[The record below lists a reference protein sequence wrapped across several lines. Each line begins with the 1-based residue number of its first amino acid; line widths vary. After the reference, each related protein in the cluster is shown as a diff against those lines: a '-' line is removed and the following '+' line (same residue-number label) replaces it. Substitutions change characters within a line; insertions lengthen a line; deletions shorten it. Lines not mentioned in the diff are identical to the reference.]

1 MASLESTAYPQ
12 FLSFYST
19 EDLRQF
25 FTVEAEDLEWLK
37 SQARSASTRLG
48 LGVLLKCFQH
58 LWYFPSSVDAAPPEV
73 IDHVREALGLGKSIR
88 AQHVSGVTLLR
99 HKAKVLEYLRVQS
112 FYGVDAVSRTE
123 RLALEAAE
131 LLDQRSDIINAMI
144 EGLIMVRYELPAFST
159 LEDLAERA
167 HVAVQT
173 RIFELISG
181 RIGDAHRENLKALLQ
196 TDKFGQRQSEY
207 NRLKKSAKRPTRKH
221 LETLVDHL
229 EWLESIP
236 GLEKVFESIP
246 DTKVRYF
253 AAQAMAYDVSE
264 LKECGEAKR
273 YTLMV
278 ALIHRM
284 QVRARDQLAEM
295 FLRRVATIHKRAK
308 EELERIQIDQR
319 GQVERLVGT
328 LDGVLSI
335 LAGEPDNA
343 TAGAQIR
350 EYLEPVGGIDQVRER
365 CAQIQ
370 ASSGN
375 NYLPLI
381 WKHFRPH
388 RSLLFR
394 LAHLLE
400 IRPTSQDRSLV
411 NALEVIKLYQ
421 DKHRIDWI
429 GDSIDLSFAA
439 ER

>member
-1 MASLESTAYPQ
+1 M
-12 FLSFYST
+12 
-19 EDLRQF
+19 
-25 FTVEAEDLEWLK
+25 VEK
-37 SQARSASTRLG
+37 PSAIGFNETRV
-48 LGVLLKCFQH
+48 GVLLKCFQH

-73 IDHVREALGLGKSIR
+73 IDHIREALGLGKSIR

-112 FYGVDAVSRTE
+112 FYGADAVARTE

-173 RIFELISG
+173 RIFESVSG

-196 TDKFGQRQSEY
+196 TDKFEQRQSEY

-236 GLEKVFESIP
+236 GWRGSSRNSGHQGALFRRTG
-246 DTKVRYF
+246 DGH
-253 AAQAMAYDVSE
+253 DVSE

-335 LAGEPDNA
+335 LADEPDNA
-343 TAGAQIR
+343 LPAPRFESILSLR
-350 EYLEPVGGIDQVRER
+350 EASNRFESAVLRYRPV
-365 CAQIQ
+365 
-370 ASSGN
+370 
-375 NYLPLI
+375 
-381 WKHFRPH
+381 
-388 RSLLFR
+388 
-394 LAHLLE
+394 
-400 IRPTSQDRSLV
+400 
-411 NALEVIKLYQ
+411 
-421 DKHRIDWI
+421 
-429 GDSIDLSFAA
+429 AA
-439 ER
+439 IIICR

>member
-1 MASLESTAYPQ
+1 MVEKPSAI
-12 FLSFYST
+12 SFN
-19 EDLRQF
+19 E
-25 FTVEAEDLEWLK
+25 
-37 SQARSASTRLG
+37 TRV
-48 LGVLLKCFQH
+48 GVLLKCFQH

-73 IDHVREALGLGKSIR
+73 IDHIREALGLGKSIR

-112 FYGVDAVSRTE
+112 FYGADAVAGTE

-173 RIFELISG
+173 RIFESVSG

-196 TDKFGQRQSEY
+196 TDKFEQRQSEY

-221 LETLVDHL
+221 WKH
-229 EWLESIP
+229 WLITWSGWSRSRVGGSSRNSGHQGALFRRTGDGP
-236 GLEKVFESIP
+236 
-246 DTKVRYF
+246 
-253 AAQAMAYDVSE
+253 DVSE

-284 QVRARDQLAEM
+284 QVRARDQLVEM

-328 LDGVLSI
+328 LTVLSI
-335 LAGEPDNA
+335 LADEPDNA
-343 TAGAQIR
+343 AAGAQIR
-350 EYLEPVGGIDQVRER
+350 EYLEPAEASNRFGER

-394 LAHLLE
+394 LAHLLD
-400 IRPTSQDRSLV
+400 IRPTSQDRTLID
-411 NALEVIKLYQ
+411 ALEVIKLYQ

-429 GDSIDLSFAA
+429 GDSS
-439 ER
+439 